1 MSLFNIYAGL
11 GGSFGGAIYRET
23 MEFDTLDDAEN
34 YAYHL
39 ARDEYESYEGL
50 HGIKSWGDIADEMG
64 FDPEDDDMSQER
76 IQEIEEE
83 ISNYYNEEVEQW
95 IDYYAVP
102 VEEETNFETQCPQEN
117 D

>member
-11 GGSFGGAIYRET
+11 GGSFGGAEYRET
-23 MEFDTLDDAEN
+23 MEFDTLNDAEN

-39 ARDEYESYEGL
+39 ARDEYELYEGL

-64 FDPEDDDMSQER
+64 FDPEEDEMSQEM
-76 IQEIEEE
+76 EEE
-83 ISNYYNEEVEQW
+83 ISDYYNEEVEQW
-95 IDYYAVP
+95 IEYHAVP
-102 VEEETNFETQCPQEN
+102 VEEETNFETQCLQEN

>member
-11 GGSFGGAIYRET
+11 GGSFGGAVYRET
-23 MEFDTLDDAEN
+23 MEFDTLNDAEV

-39 ARDEYESYEGL
+39 ARDEYEKYEGL

-64 FDPEDDDMSQER
+64 FDPEDEMSQEM
-76 IQEIEEE
+76 EEE
-83 ISNYYNEEVEQW
+83 ISDYYIEEVEQW
-95 IDYYAVP
+95 IEYYAVL
-102 VEEETNFETQCPQEN
+102 VEEETNFETQCLQEN